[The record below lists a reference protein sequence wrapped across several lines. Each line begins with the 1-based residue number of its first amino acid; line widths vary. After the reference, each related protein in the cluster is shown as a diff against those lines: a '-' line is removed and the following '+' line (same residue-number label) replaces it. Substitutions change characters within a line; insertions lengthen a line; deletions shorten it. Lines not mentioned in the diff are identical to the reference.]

1 MLKLIVTL
9 LALASASL
17 AQSSS
22 DKSFVVMHSK
32 QPDFSLSAAQMQE
45 AESLYKSAC
54 EVVQREFHAGSG
66 ALHPRFTV
74 IIGADTD
81 EVYGVMSESK
91 NLDGAIQIRMK
102 KWNPISFTQ
111 GVVVIAFDQMLRT
124 ALIDQL
130 ATRAVRHSGATLDAA
145 GLK

>member
-22 DKSFVVMHSK
+22 DRSFLVMHSK
-32 QPDFSLSAAQMQE
+32 QPDFSLSTVQMRE

-66 ALHPRFTV
+66 ALHPRFKV

-81 EVYGVMSESK
+81 EVYGVMSASK
-91 NLDGAIQIRMK
+91 NLDGAVQIRMK
-102 KWNPISFTQ
+102 KWNPMSFAQ

-124 ALIDQL
+124 DLISQL
-130 ATRAVRHSGATLDAA
+130 GSRAVRYSGATLDVA